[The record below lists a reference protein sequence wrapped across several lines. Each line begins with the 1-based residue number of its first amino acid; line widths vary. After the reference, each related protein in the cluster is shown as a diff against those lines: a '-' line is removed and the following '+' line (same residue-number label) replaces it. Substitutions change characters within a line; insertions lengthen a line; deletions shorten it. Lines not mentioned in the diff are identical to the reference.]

1 MENNLNYKFIV
12 YMTINTVNN
21 YIYVGV
27 HKTLTPYE
35 FDGYLGNGI
44 YINRPNTYEKSKTKF
59 QQAVKEYGPKSFKRI
74 LINVFDSEEEAYSLE
89 KSIINKEF
97 LSRSNVYNMVLG
109 GKFGWDNSIRVYQY
123 DLTGKF
129 IAEYDNMIQAGIS
142 ISRDYTAI
150 GHAVNNKTKS
160 GGFYWSD
167 IKTDKIKLDEYFYSK
182 RSYKIIYRYLKD
194 GKYDCSYKDGNEASC
209 ELNCCNK
216 TIYSACILGNLVCD
230 KYYFSYIKAKDFSTA
245 RTEYIKHSEVHK
257 YDSNGAYIRSYN
269 TYLEAQADNKE
280 SNIIKSI
287 KLKSPDING
296 DIWGLV
302 KLEYY
307 NRPKLPTKKRKVGRF
322 DMDNNLLE
330 ELDSATYAA
339 KKYGSAVWHA
349 LSGRNETHKGYK
361 FKYLS

>member
-21 YIYVGV
+21 NIYVGV

-44 YINRPNTYEKSKTKF
+44 YVNRPNTYEKSKTKF

-74 LINVFDSEEEAYSLE
+74 LINVFDSEKEACEL
-89 KSIINKEF
+89 ICFILNKEF
-97 LSRSNVYNMVLG
+97 LSRGNVYNLILPYTYKDKPVYSYSKE
-109 GKFGWDNSIRVYQY
+109 GKYLSKFKNIYSILY
-123 DLTGKF
+123 DLDISNKS
-129 IAEYDNMIQAGIS
+129 IQ
-142 ISRDYTAI
+142 D
-150 GHAVNNKTKS
+150 
-160 GGFYWSD
+160 
-167 IKTDKIKLDEYFYSK
+167 
-182 RSYKIIYRYLKD
+182 
-194 GKYDCSYKDGNEASC
+194 
-209 ELNCCNK
+209 
-216 TIYSACILGNLVCD
+216 ACILGNLVCD

-269 TYLEAQADNKE
+269 TYLEAQANNKE

-287 KLKSPDING
+287 KLKSPDIN
-296 DIWGLV
+296 DNIWGLV

-349 LSGRNETHKGYK
+349 LLGRNETHKGYK

>member
-1 MENNLNYKFIV
+1 MENDLNYKYIV
-12 YMTINTVNN
+12 YMTINNINN

-44 YINRPNTYEKSKTKF
+44 YVNRPNTYEKSKTKF

-74 LINVFDSEEEAYSLE
+74 LINVFDSEEEACELIYFIL
-89 KSIINKEF
+89 NKEF
-97 LSRSNVYNMVLG
+97 LSRGNVYNLILPYTYKDKPVYSYSKE
-109 GKFGWDNSIRVYQY
+109 GKYLSKFKNIYSILY
-123 DLTGKF
+123 DLDISNKS
-129 IAEYDNMIQAGIS
+129 IQ
-142 ISRDYTAI
+142 D
-150 GHAVNNKTKS
+150 
-160 GGFYWSD
+160 
-167 IKTDKIKLDEYFYSK
+167 
-182 RSYKIIYRYLKD
+182 
-194 GKYDCSYKDGNEASC
+194 
-209 ELNCCNK
+209 
-216 TIYSACILGNLVCD
+216 ACILGNLVCD

-296 DIWGLV
+296 NIWGLV

-339 KKYGSAVWHA
+339 KKYGRAVWHA
-349 LSGRNETHKGYK
+349 LSGRNEIHKGYK

>member
-1 MENNLNYKFIV
+1 MENDLNYKYIV
-12 YMTINTVNN
+12 YMTINNINN

-59 QQAVKEYGPKSFKRI
+59 QQAVKEFGPKSFVRK
-74 LINVFDSEEEAYSLE
+74 LINVFDSEEEACDVFNLIVNE
-89 KSIINKEF
+89 CF
-97 LSRSNVYNMVLG
+97 LSRNDVYNTILLHICNDDPIYSYSKEGLYLSEFKNINTVL
-109 GKFGWDNSIRVYQY
+109 Y
-123 DLTGKF
+123 DLDISNKS
-129 IAEYDNMIQAGIS
+129 IQ
-142 ISRDYTAI
+142 D
-150 GHAVNNKTKS
+150 
-160 GGFYWSD
+160 
-167 IKTDKIKLDEYFYSK
+167 
-182 RSYKIIYRYLKD
+182 
-194 GKYDCSYKDGNEASC
+194 
-209 ELNCCNK
+209 
-216 TIYSACILGNLVCD
+216 ACVLGNLVCD

-257 YDSNGAYIRSYN
+257 YDNNGAYVCSYN
-269 TYLEAQADNKE
+269 TYLEAQANNKE

-287 KLKSPDING
+287 KLKSPDVNG
-296 DIWGLV
+296 NIWGLV

-330 ELDSATYAA
+330 EFDSATYAA
-339 KKYGSAVWHA
+339 KKYGSAVRHA
-349 LSGRNETHKGYK
+349 LSGRNETQKGFK